1 MFRKINFWHHY
12 KKRVKGPEM
21 IKRPLNYSKN
31 EDKYSIMLKTVVE
44 HLRDQGYD
52 LKVNNGKKKLRPRML
67 KGFLPDVHALN
78 GSDEIV
84 VEISTDNSDIRKWRR
99 FAYTDG
105 IRFWIVAPYPIADSV
120 KTCVETFSIPAEVYA
135 CNGTMELKRV
145 L

>member
-1 MFRKINFWHHY
+1 
-12 KKRVKGPEM
+12 M

-31 EDKYSIMLKTVVE
+31 GEKYSMMLKTVVA

-52 LKVNNGKKKLRPRML
+52 LKVNNGKKKLRPPML

-84 VEISTDNSDIRKWRR
+84 VEISTDNIDIIKWRR
-99 FAYTDG
+99 FAYTHG
-105 IRFWIVAPYPIADSV
+105 VRFWIVAPYPIADSV
-120 KTCVETFSIPAEVYA
+120 KTCVETFSIPAEVYS
-135 CNGTMELKRV
+135 CNGTMKLKRV